1 MFLYLKYV
9 MNCPLCDDDLYMK
22 YLCVYSN
29 IVPYLISLS
38 LRWTTEMT

>member
-1 MFLYLKYV
+1 MMIYH
-9 MNCPLCDDDLYMK
+9 MK